1 MDEKDKKIIGFL
13 RHSGRASITNIAQA
27 LNLSRAVVR
36 TRLDRLIGSGEI
48 LGFSVVLK
56 NDAIDAQVRALMM
69 IEVEGRGTE
78 KVIKQLAALPM
89 VAAIHTTS
97 GRWDLVAEL
106 GTATLE
112 EFDGLLRQIRLI
124 KDIASSETSLLFA
137 TRKYARARLNRN

>member
-1 MDEKDKKIIGFL
+1 MDETDKKIIGFL
-13 RHSGRASITNIAQA
+13 RHSGRASITNISHA
-27 LNLSRAVVR
+27 LNLTRSLVR
-36 TRLDRLIGSGEI
+36 SRLDKMTNAGEI
-48 LGFSVVLK
+48 LGFSVVVK
-56 NDAIDAQVRALMM
+56 NDAINAPVRALMM
-69 IEVEGRGTE
+69 IEVAGRGTE

-112 EFDGLLRQIRLI
+112 ELDGLLRQIRLI

-137 TRKYARARLNRN
+137 TRKYTRART